1 MTSCIAV
8 ITDTDDAGLHRTI
21 GPYPTYHEAS
31 IAGEKYVDWLHD
43 EYGVERSKREWEYNV
58 MYLQTIEEAAA
69 EERVEIEEERKIEA
83 GE

>member
-8 ITDTDDAGLHRTI
+8 ITDTEDAGLHRTL

-31 IAGEKYVDWLHD
+31 IAGEHYVDWLHAQ
-43 EYGVERSKREWEYNV
+43 YGVERSKREWEYNV